1 MATKPSRHGA
11 LTGRE
16 VVRIEI
22 GHSILDAERIAQLAT
37 ASGLQVQL
45 LRNEHPETGSLIALG
60 TCVLLVSRQDEADLR
75 QLLADFGYQ
84 V

>member
-1 MATKPSRHGA
+1 MLNGSLSWPP
-11 LTGRE
+11 
-16 VVRIEI
+16 
-22 GHSILDAERIAQLAT
+22 
-37 ASGLQVQL
+37 LQVQL